1 MRSLFV
7 AVEDGSVTLPDIA
20 VEDQSLTL
28 ADIAQAGQIAALKA
42 KSAVSTSQNCV
53 CGAVR
58 PGPRVSLPASAT
70 WRVYTSARRRQI
82 ARTLGVDHDTIDRDI
97 GGNTPPTNGNI
108 RDTRSVDG
116 GNPPPALTGRDA
128 AVAINRRE
136 HSPC

>member
-1 MRSLFV
+1 MRSLFR
-7 AVEDGSVTLPDIA
+7 AVDERRLTLTDIA
-20 VEDQSLTL
+20 EV
-28 ADIAQAGQIAALKA
+28 GQIGALKA

-58 PGPRVSLPASAT
+58 PGTRVSLPASAT

-82 ARTLGVDHDTIDRDI
+82 ARTLGLGHDTVARDL
-97 GGNTPPTNGNI
+97 GRGANAPESNEGSKDTGSANGANA
-108 RDTRSVDG
+108 
-116 GNPPPALTGRDA
+116 PPALTGRGA